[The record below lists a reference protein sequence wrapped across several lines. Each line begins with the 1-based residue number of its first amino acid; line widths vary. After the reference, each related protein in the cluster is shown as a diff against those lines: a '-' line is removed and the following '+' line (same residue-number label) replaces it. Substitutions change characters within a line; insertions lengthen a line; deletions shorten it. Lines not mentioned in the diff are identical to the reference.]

1 MWGWSGCG
9 VWKSTKAMHGIKAG
23 VWKSSCKQMVWK
35 SQLGMFHRKGT
46 SEAANSNSVTICLEY
61 NWYKQIINIV
71 VGTTPQNGSIVFS
84 YCAASE
90 VPVARLP
97 GSSGFGKACC
107 FFSRQH
113 GRFGK
118 ACFLFTFVQCTVSL
132 SAGCFFE
139 CVTGKTP
146 VTQSNQKRRVMKK
159 MNIINK
165 SIHR

>member
-1 MWGWSGCG
+1 MQIQSQF
-9 VWKSTKAMHGIKAG
+9 VW
-23 VWKSSCKQMVWK
+23 
-35 SQLGMFHRKGT
+35 
-46 SEAANSNSVTICLEY
+46 NTIDRIETHHKHL
-61 NWYKQIINIV
+61 I
-71 VGTTPQNGSIVFS
+71 VGTTLQHVYIVCS

-118 ACFLFTFVQCTVSL
+118 AWFLFTFVQCTVSL

-165 SIHR
+165 SINRYISIYM